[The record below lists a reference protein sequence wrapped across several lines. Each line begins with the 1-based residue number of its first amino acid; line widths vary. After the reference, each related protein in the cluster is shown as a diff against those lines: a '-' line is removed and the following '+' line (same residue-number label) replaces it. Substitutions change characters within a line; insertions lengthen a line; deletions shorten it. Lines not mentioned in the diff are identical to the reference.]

1 MIAAAELDAILQ
13 QVEQQGL
20 SELMVSQ
27 LRGRFPG
34 MHFTYCMDDD
44 INSEK
49 PVATGQGFALYL
61 VDSREHC
68 SCLTTDLEVASG
80 IVLAEVIPD

>member
-13 QVEQQGL
+13 QVEQHGV
-20 SELMVSQ
+20 SEAMVGQ
-27 LRGRFPG
+27 LRLRYPG

-44 INSEK
+44 INSGK
-49 PVATGQGFALYL
+49 PVAIREGFALYL

-80 IVLAEVIPD
+80 VVLAEVVAD